1 LRCLPFYDLSFK
13 NERSFYLMERAMN
26 QWKWAA
32 VAASCAVVLAGCG
45 GASDGANTTPKTIA
59 PSVKVFG
66 DSIMDSGTFGYKFT
80 IQSADPAKP
89 FLIFPELVAAN
100 FGVSKLCS
108 FFNFNGTT
116 FLPNTACTSYAVGG
130 GRVNNLTNASA
141 PSNTVPFSITYQMAV
156 GSASLASTD
165 LVIIDGGGNDL
176 ADLTGAYLGA
186 TTPAGVATYMTM
198 LGTLLPPATVAAIIG
213 ASPTPTS
220 MGNAAGAYAQAVGQ
234 ALAASVKANVVA
246 KGVGKVVV
254 VNSPD
259 ITVTPRFMA
268 VLSAVAAAS
277 GTAQRDAVQSAV
289 RAWTAAFN
297 GSLAQGLAGTN
308 VQLYDLNT
316 EGGKISAN
324 PAQFALT
331 NIVTP
336 TCPRV
341 TGGLDTTTGQA
352 SLSYAATVA
361 ACNSASMSANIPV
374 GETSPNWW
382 KSYAYSD
389 NFHPTPALHSLI
401 GQSINLQLAKAGWL

>member
-1 LRCLPFYDLSFK
+1 MK
-13 NERSFYLMERAMN
+13 

-45 GASDGANTTPKTIA
+45 GASDGSDTTPKTVA

-80 IQSADPAKP
+80 IQSADKNNP
-89 FLIFPELVAAN
+89 FLIFPEVVAAN
-100 FGVSKLCS
+100 FGVPKLCS

-116 FLPNTACTSYAVGG
+116 FVPNPACTSYAVGS

-141 PSNTVPFSITYQMAV
+141 PSNTVPFSIPYQMAV
-156 GSASLASTD
+156 ASASLATTD

-186 TTPAGVATYMTM
+186 TTPTGIATYMGL
-198 LGTLLPPATVAAIIG
+198 LGTLLPPATVSAIIG

-220 MGNAAGAYAQAVGQ
+220 LGTAAGAYAQAVGQ
-234 ALAASVKANVVA
+234 TLAASIKANIVA
-246 KGVGKVVV
+246 KGVTKVVV

-259 ITVTPRFMA
+259 ITVTPRFLA
-268 VLSAVAAAS
+268 VLGAVAAAG
-277 GTAQRDAVQSAV
+277 GTAQRDAVQGAV
-289 RAWTAAFN
+289 RAWTGAFN
-297 GSLAQGLAGTN
+297 TALAQGLAGTN

-316 EGGKISAN
+316 EGAKIAAT
-324 PAQFALT
+324 PAQFSLT
-331 NIVTP
+331 NITTP
-336 TCPRV
+336 ACPKV
-341 TGGLDTTTGQA
+341 AGGLDSTTGQA
-352 SLSYAATVA
+352 SLALGPTVV

-374 GETSPNWW
+374 GETSANWW
-382 KSYAYSD
+382 KAYAYSD
-389 NFHPTPALHSLI
+389 NFHPTPALHQLI

>member
-1 LRCLPFYDLSFK
+1 MK
-13 NERSFYLMERAMN
+13 

-32 VAASCAVVLAGCG
+32 VAASCAIVLAGCG
-45 GASDGANTTPKTIA
+45 GASDGSNTTPKTVA

-80 IQSADPAKP
+80 IQSADAANP
-89 FLIFPELVAAN
+89 FLIFPEVVAAN
-100 FGVSKLCS
+100 FGVSKLCA

-116 FLPNTACTSYAVGG
+116 FVPNTSCTSFAVGG

-141 PSNTVPFSITYQMAV
+141 PSNAVPFSITYQMSV
-156 GSASLASTD
+156 GSATLAASD
-165 LVIIDGGGNDL
+165 LVIVDGGGNDL

-186 TTPAGVATYMTM
+186 TTPAGVATFVG
-198 LGTLLPPATVAAIIG
+198 LLSTLLPPATVSALVG
-213 ASPTPTS
+213 ATPTATS
-220 MGNAAGAYAQAVGQ
+220 MGTAAGAYAQAVGQ
-234 ALAASVKANVVA
+234 TLAAAVKTNIVA
-246 KGVGKVVV
+246 KGVNKVVV
-254 VNSPD
+254 VNAPD

-268 VLSAVAAAS
+268 VLSAVAASS
-277 GTAQRDAVQSAV
+277 GTAQRDAVQAAV
-289 RAWTAAFN
+289 RAWTAAMN
-297 GSLAQGLAGTN
+297 SALAQGLAGTN

-331 NIVTP
+331 NITTP
-336 TCPRV
+336 ACPKV
-341 TGGLDTTTGQA
+341 AGGLDSTTGQA
-352 SLSYAATVA
+352 SLSLAPTVA

-374 GETSPNWW
+374 GETSANWW

-389 NFHPTPALHSLI
+389 NFHPTPALHQLI

>member
-1 LRCLPFYDLSFK
+1 MK
-13 NERSFYLMERAMN
+13 

-32 VAASCAVVLAGCG
+32 VAASCAIVLAGCG
-45 GASDGANTTPKTIA
+45 GASDGSNTTPKTVA

-80 IQSADPAKP
+80 IQSADASKP
-89 FLIFPELVAAN
+89 FLIFPEVVAAN
-100 FGVSKLCS
+100 FGVSNLCA
-108 FFNFNGTT
+108 FFRYNGTT
-116 FLPNTACTSYAVGG
+116 FVPNTSCTSFAVGG

-141 PSNTVPFSITYQMAV
+141 PSNAVPFSIPYQMSV
-156 GSASLASTD
+156 GAATLSASD
-165 LVIIDGGGNDL
+165 LVIVDGGGNDL

-186 TTPAGVATYMTM
+186 TTPAGIATYMSL
-198 LGTLLPPATVAAIIG
+198 LGTLLPPATVSAIVG
-213 ASPTPTS
+213 SNPTATS
-220 MGNAAGAYAQAVGQ
+220 LGTAAGAYAQAVGQ
-234 ALAASVKANVVA
+234 TLAGAVKTHIVS

-254 VNSPD
+254 VNAPD

-268 VLSAVAAAS
+268 VLSAVAAAG
-277 GTAQRDAVQSAV
+277 GTAQRDAVQAAV
-289 RAWTAAFN
+289 RAWTGAFN
-297 GSLAQGLAGTN
+297 AALAQGLAGTN

-316 EGGKISAN
+316 EGGKISAT

-336 TCPRV
+336 ACPKV
-341 TGGLDTTTGQA
+341 AGGLDSTTGQA
-352 SLSYAATVA
+352 SLSQPATVV

-374 GETSPNWW
+374 GETSANWW

-389 NFHPTPALHSLI
+389 NFHPTPALHQLI

>member
-1 LRCLPFYDLSFK
+1 MK
-13 NERSFYLMERAMN
+13 

-45 GASDGANTTPKTIA
+45 GASDGASTTPKTIA

-80 IQSADPAKP
+80 IQSADPANP
-89 FLIFPELVAAN
+89 YLIFPEVVAAN
-100 FGVSKLCS
+100 FGVPKLCS
-108 FFNFNGTT
+108 FFNFNGST
-116 FLPNTACTSYAVGG
+116 FVPNTACTSYAVGS
-130 GRVNNLTNASA
+130 GRVNNLTNTSA
-141 PSNTVPFSITYQMAV
+141 PSNAVPFSITYQMAV
-156 GSASLASTD
+156 ASASLAPTD

-186 TTPAGVATYMTM
+186 TTPAGIAAYMNL

-213 ASPTPTS
+213 TPTATS
-220 MGNAAGAYAQAVGQ
+220 MGTAAGAYAQAVGQ
-234 ALAASVKANVVA
+234 TLAASIKTNIVA
-246 KGVGKVVV
+246 KGVNKVVV

-277 GTAQRDAVQSAV
+277 GTAQRDAVQGAV

-297 GSLAQGLAGTN
+297 ASLAQGLAGTN
-308 VQLYDLNT
+308 VQLFDLNT
-316 EGGKISAN
+316 EGGKITAN
-324 PAQFALT
+324 PAQFSLT
-331 NIVTP
+331 NITTP
-336 TCPRV
+336 ACPKV
-341 TGGLDTTTGQA
+341 AGGLDSTTGQA
-352 SLSYAATVA
+352 SLSLAPTVA

-374 GETSPNWW
+374 GETSASWW

-389 NFHPTPALHSLI
+389 NFHPTPALHQLI
-401 GQSINLQLAKAGWL
+401 GQAINLQLAKAGWL